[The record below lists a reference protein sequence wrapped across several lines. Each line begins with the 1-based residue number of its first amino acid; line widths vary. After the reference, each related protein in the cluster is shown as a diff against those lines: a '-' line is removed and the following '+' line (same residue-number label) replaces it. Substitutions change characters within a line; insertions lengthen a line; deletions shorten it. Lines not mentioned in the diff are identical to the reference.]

1 LTEISS
7 DEGESAHAHARYG
20 LLEALLLQHELMCEL
35 DVGLTDEPAEQPAPA
50 RRSPSPASSRSASPD
65 AAFAA
70 GAGLAGA
77 SSDEDEGDEYKD
89 EGAAIKKMKIA
100 KRKKRAE
107 EGGEGDDEAPRP

>member
-1 LTEISS
+1 MGFWKPYYRNMSS
-7 DEGESAHAHARYG
+7 
-20 LLEALLLQHELMCEL
+20 CTWC
-35 DVGLTDEPAEQPAPA
+35 VVLTDEPAEHPAPV

-65 AAFAA
+65 AALAA

-107 EGGEGDDEAPRP
+107 DAGEGDDEAPRP

>member
-1 LTEISS
+1 ML
-7 DEGESAHAHARYG
+7 R
-20 LLEALLLQHELMCEL
+20 
-35 DVGLTDEPAEQPAPA
+35 LTDEPAEQPAPV

-100 KRKKRAE
+100 KRKKRT